1 MTLTIGIV
9 DTGVNAWHS
18 HVRGAVQ
25 GCRIFATAD
34 GRIDEDDDFR
44 DPNGHGTA
52 IAGVIR
58 EAFPDALLFA
68 VRVFDDHDRTYAS
81 LVARGVLRAAA
92 AGCTHI
98 NLSLAMP
105 PGPGAPVLAAACAAA
120 LDAGCVLVAPADPLH
135 ADALPAA
142 LAGVHV
148 ALADDSLPPGSVRRC
163 GPTRLAAPDRPRDL
177 TLPPHRPNLRGTS
190 FACARVLVHLVQE
203 LRSQGQG
210 LGDQAVWDP
219 APGGG
224 RHGAG
229 EPPACS

>member
-1 MTLTIGIV
+1 MALTLGIV
-9 DTGVNAWHS
+9 DTGVNPWHS

-25 GCRIFATAD
+25 GCRIFVTAD

-44 DPNGHGTA
+44 DPVGHGTA

-92 AGCTHI
+92 AGCSHI

-120 LDAGCVLVAPADPLH
+120 LEAGCVLVAPASPLH
-135 ADALPAA
+135 PDALPAA
-142 LAGVHV
+142 LPGVQL
-148 ALADDSLPPGSVRRC
+148 AMADDSLAPGTVHRR
-163 GPTRLAAPDRPRDL
+163 GPAHLAACDRPRDL
-177 TLPPHRPNLRGTS
+177 TLPPHRPNLRGAS
-190 FACARVLVHLVQE
+190 FACARVLVQLVRERQ
-203 LRSQGQG
+203 L
-210 LGDQAVWDP
+210 A
-219 APGGG
+219 
-224 RHGAG
+224 
-229 EPPACS
+229 